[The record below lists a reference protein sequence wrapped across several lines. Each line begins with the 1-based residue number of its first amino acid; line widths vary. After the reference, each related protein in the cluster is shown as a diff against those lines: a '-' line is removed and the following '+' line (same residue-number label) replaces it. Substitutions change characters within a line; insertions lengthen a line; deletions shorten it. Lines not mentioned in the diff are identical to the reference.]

1 MMFAT
6 KNHNPN
12 ESHSTCNV
20 HDDYAWVDNHDDQ
33 TLFVES
39 VLNYVSGSCLAMQL
53 P

>member
-6 KNHNPN
+6 KNHNLN
-12 ESHSTCNV
+12 ELHSTV
-20 HDDYAWVDNHDDQ
+20 YMMKTLHIVDNHDDQ

-39 VLNYVSGSCLAMQL
+39 VLKYVSGSCLAMQL